1 MFLTHM
7 QSDDDHRDP
16 IFMLKNLYILDQA
29 VEERTA
35 LDAIASYSHT
45 EFFTFKTGANI
56 ESRNY
61 LNQLHLFA
69 NWLPPTSFI

>member
-1 MFLTHM
+1 
-7 QSDDDHRDP
+7 
-16 IFMLKNLYILDQA
+16 MLKNLYILDQA

-61 LNQLHLFA
+61 LN
-69 NWLPPTSFI
+69 